1 MSDFFC
7 TEAKDMCYKELS
19 GRVRYFK
26 ETEKGEE
33 SMCEILDEMRKEAV
47 FKAACENAKEML
59 KDGKLSL
66 EEIARYSGLSIDKV
80 RELAGDKSA

>member
-1 MSDFFC
+1 
-7 TEAKDMCYKELS
+7 
-19 GRVRYFK
+19 
-26 ETEKGEE
+26 
-33 SMCEILDEMRKEAV
+33 MCEILDEMRKEAV

>member
-7 TEAKDMCYKELS
+7 TNAKDMFYKELS

-26 ETEKGEE
+26 ETEKGED
-33 SMCEILDEMRKEAV
+33 SMCEILDEMRKEA
-47 FKAACENAKEML
+47 ENKRATEIAIRMI
-59 KDGKLSL
+59 KDGKISL
-66 EEIARYSGLSIDKV
+66 EEIAGYSGLSIDKV